1 MNPTI
6 ILPQL
11 ASVPSA
17 IARGLRGMFNLN
29 DGKWGRD
36 GDKPSG
42 DAATGQP
49 PSPAPDTRPPASAPN
64 SADSPAPAAQPA
76 QPSNVHPIGSG
87 GANGGASGGGKS
99 GGPNQGPPDLDE
111 LWRDFNK
118 KLGGLF
124 GGPKNPGNKREPD
137 WNRYNKNNGNNQN
150 QGGDNKGSNN
160 NGANNG
166 GGNNGNSGGFQ
177 PDMKSAGI
185 GVGLIAAIAG
195 LIWLGTGFFI
205 VQEGQQGV
213 ITQFG
218 KFHSTVEAGFNWR
231 MPYPVQKHETVN
243 LTQLRS
249 VEIGRNSVVQATG
262 LKESSMLTQDENIV
276 DIRFTIQYRL
286 KSAAEYLFENRSPD
300 DAVVKAAE
308 SAIREVVGRGT
319 MDTVLNKDRESI
331 QSAVVKSV
339 QAQLD
344 RYKAGI
350 QIQTVNIQ
358 NVQPPER
365 VQAAFDD
372 ALKAGQDRDRLKNE
386 GQAYANDVIPRAKGT
401 ASRLKEEADG
411 YKARVIAQAEGDAQR
426 FKSVLVEYQKAPQVT
441 RDRMYLD
448 TMQQVYTNVTKIM
461 VDSKQGNNLL
471 NLPLDRI
478 MQMNAQSDIVVIP
491 NAGSTSTPA
500 TPVAPAGAPVPST
513 DPRSRDAARTR
524 DRDAR

>member
-6 ILPQL
+6 I
-11 ASVPSA
+11 PSSILNIPPA
-17 IARGLRGMFNLN
+17 IVRGLRGMFNLN

-36 GDKPSG
+36 GDKPSS
-42 DAATGQP
+42 DATTGSGQGA
-49 PSPAPDTRPPASAPN
+49 SNDSQDTRPPASAPN
-64 SADSPAPAAQPA
+64 SAPSPAPAPA
-76 QPSNVHPIGSG
+76 QPNNVHPIGST
-87 GANGGASGGGKS
+87 GGKS
-99 GGPNQGPPDLDE
+99 GGSNQGPPDLDE

-124 GGPKNPGNKREPD
+124 GGAKNPGNRKETD
-137 WNRYNKNNGNNQN
+137 WNRHNKNNGNNSG
-150 QGGDNKGSNN
+150 GGDNNSG
-160 NGANNG
+160 NG
-166 GGNNGNSGGFQ
+166 GGFQ

-185 GVGLIAAIAG
+185 GAGLIAAIAA

-231 MPYPVQKHETVN
+231 IPYPVQKHETVN

-339 QAQLD
+339 QTQLD

-411 YKARVIAQAEGDAQR
+411 YKARVIAQADGDAQR

-471 NLPLDRI
+471 NLPLERI
-478 MQMNAQSDIVVIP
+478 MQMNAQSDAVVVP
-491 NAGSTSTPA
+491 NTATTNTPASPA
-500 TPVAPAGAPVPST
+500 TPTGTAVPSA
-513 DPRSRDAARTR
+513 DPRSRDAARSR